1 MKALNPSN
9 AIRQCVACKLGKR
22 STGWYRFAEIAY
34 IVSTV
39 SKGASCTYAEIII
52 KQMYNESTGCFHKVN
67 LYMQYSD
74 KAKMT
79 TVGQNN
85 LILQKVRL
93 VRKDNIIYLDVY
105 SQGRSNETNILL
117 YIPIEIYITSAKC
130 VDPYLVPENSDGEV
144 VVCSVELANNI

>member
-9 AIRQCVACKLGKR
+9 AIRQCVACKLGKG

-34 IVSTV
+34 IEST
-39 SKGASCTYAEIII
+39 SKGSPCTYAEIMMQ
-52 KQMYNESTGCFHKVN
+52 QMYNESQGCFHKVN

-85 LILQKVRL
+85 FILQKVRL

-105 SQGRSNETNILL
+105 SQGRSNETRILL

-144 VVCSVELANNI
+144 VVCSVDLANNI